1 MRGETTDPDI
11 VNQFAATGVAD
22 PAELR
27 RQIAA
32 ILARGPK
39 PNRKALR
46 EPDLYWEEPGL
57 HGSGRQAKLR
67 STQLA
72 SSKIGRGRLPMPA
85 PARKTTALPPRPR
98 KRMSTGELAVTAG
111 VVVGAGALAWYLW
124 KQRQPVV
131 IRMEPT
137 KVSGAGPVALPDWC
151 MT

>member
-1 MRGETTDPDI
+1 MRGQTTDPDI

-27 RQIAA
+27 KQIAD

-67 STQLA
+67 SPQLA
-72 SSKIGRGRLPMPA
+72 SSKIARGRLPMSA
-85 PARKTTALPPRPR
+85 PARKTTALPPHPVRR
-98 KRMSTGELAVTAG
+98 TSTGELAVVGG
-111 VVVGAGALAWYLW
+111 VILGAGALAWWLTR
-124 KQRQPVV
+124 KPAA
-131 IRMEPT
+131 T
-137 KVSGAGPVALPDWC
+137 KVQGAGPVALPDWC
-151 MT
+151 TT